1 MPEMENMTCANRSC
15 QSNQKWSIGNDVR
28 TILLNDS
35 AVSGLVGN
43 KIYPLVAPE
52 NIRDEFIVYKR
63 DKYSKRS
70 TKIGVYEDEC
80 ELFLNAV
87 SDNYDTAISIAS
99 AVDNAL
105 TGTHIIDGKRINIE
119 LADSTEDFDD
129 DKYIETLL
137 FRIK

>member
-1 MPEMENMTCANRSC
+1 MPEMENMTCSNRSC

-52 NIRDEFIVYKR
+52 NIKDEFIVYKR
-63 DKYSKRS
+63 DKYFKHS

-80 ELFLNAV
+80 ELYLNAV
-87 SDNYDTAISIAS
+87 SDNYDTAIAIAS

-105 TGTHIIDGKRINIE
+105 TGTHTIDSKKITIE